1 MSIAGDNRKY
11 IIHETLVASAR
22 AIPPLRCSLPVPV
35 TLTVTAHGEMEI

>member
-22 AIPPLRCSLPVPV
+22 AIPPLRCRLPVAVPV
-35 TLTVTAHGEMEI
+35 TLTVMAPW